1 MKSGTKTSKL
11 IRKEEEDEKG
21 DKIRIKNAETRK
33 EKKGKK
39 KK

>member
-1 MKSGTKTSKL
+1 VKSETKTSKL

-21 DKIRIKNAETRK
+21 DKIRVRNAATRK
-33 EKKGKK
+33 EKKEKK

>member
-1 MKSGTKTSKL
+1 MKSETKTSKL

-21 DKIRIKNAETRK
+21 DKIRIGNAETRK